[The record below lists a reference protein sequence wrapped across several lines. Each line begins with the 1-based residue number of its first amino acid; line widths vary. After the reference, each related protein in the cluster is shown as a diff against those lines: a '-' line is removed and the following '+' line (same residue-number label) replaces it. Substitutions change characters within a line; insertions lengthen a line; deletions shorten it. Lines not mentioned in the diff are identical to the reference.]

1 MRAEKINLKKLHRFP
16 TNWTRR
22 GFSYRA
28 SYIILFIQNGDMPGD
43 DWMLRLAADF
53 QQKSND
59 IWANIGQGE
68 NKEFIDWLQRW

>member
-1 MRAEKINLKKLHRFP
+1 
-16 TNWTRR
+16 
-22 GFSYRA
+22 
-28 SYIILFIQNGDMPGD
+28 MPGD